1 MPTHPAA
8 PAAGGF
14 WEAASMSNQPLRKE
28 GGHNPRTIEEA
39 RNLVKHVQ
47 SLFMP
52 WNIDALVDGFT
63 DDCIVRF
70 GTLPEFR
77 GKEALRQFFSARSA
91 KQKGYRLTKECRSLV
106 NDTMANIW
114 NGEWED
120 VATGRKMKGY
130 GVEVW
135 KMRDGKIAVWE
146 AAFNSAPSGEAL
158 DVAAM
163 LG

>member
-1 MPTHPAA
+1 
-8 PAAGGF
+8 
-14 WEAASMSNQPLRKE
+14 MSNQTLRNE

-39 RNLVKHVQ
+39 HNLVKYVE

-52 WNIDALVDGFT
+52 WNIDALVDGFS
-63 DDCIVRF
+63 DDCVVRF

-77 GKEALRQFFSARSA
+77 GKEALRKFFSARSS
-91 KQKGYRLTKECRSLV
+91 KQKGYRLSKQFCTLM
-106 NDTMANIW
+106 NDTITNIW

-120 VATGRKMKGY
+120 TTTGRKMKGF

-135 KMRDGKIAVWE
+135 KMRGGKIAVWE
-146 AAFNSAPSGEAL
+146 AAFNSAPAGEAL
-158 DVAAM
+158 DINKM